1 MKYILGIITCFV
13 VMVLGFINGSSS
25 KIEES
30 KKVNA
35 IYQEK
40 IREHKTSLDSLKQ
53 NINKLEQ
60 LNKIK

>member
-1 MKYILGIITCFV
+1 
-13 VMVLGFINGSSS
+13 MVLGFINGSSS

-60 LNKIK
+60 IKQLYKK